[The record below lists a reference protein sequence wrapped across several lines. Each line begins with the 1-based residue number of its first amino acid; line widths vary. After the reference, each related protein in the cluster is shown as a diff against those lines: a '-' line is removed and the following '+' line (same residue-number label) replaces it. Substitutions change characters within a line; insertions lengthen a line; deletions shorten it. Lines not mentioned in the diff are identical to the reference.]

1 MRAMELD
8 TMVTSDRFSKVQEL
22 IYELKVCDAMTREV
36 VVVTPDRPMHEL
48 RAVLK
53 DNRISGVPVV
63 DGDALAGI
71 ISMEDFIKWMGNGS
85 ADCAIGTKMATGVH
99 TVYEDDPL
107 ILAVSRF
114 DQSHVGRLPVLNRAD
129 DKLVGV
135 LTKGDVVAALLRQM
149 EVDYHEEEIH
159 RYRASHIFED
169 IIADEVIVSF
179 KSSIQGKDFAAAGR
193 ASSNL
198 KKALSRLNLHPHI
211 VRRASIASFEAEMNV
226 VVFADSGEIAVDV
239 RPERINIDIRD
250 SGPGIPD
257 IDKACV
263 PGYSTAPE
271 WVREKG
277 FGAGMGLPNIKKCA
291 DTLNIDSTVGEGSHL
306 AIVINT
312 DTDNAEQDTKGT

>member
-1 MRAMELD
+1 MQAMELD

-107 ILAVSRF
+107 ILAVSRL

-169 IIADEVIVSF
+169 IIADEVIF
-179 KSSIQGKDFAAAGR
+179 HLATDC
-193 ASSNL
+193 
-198 KKALSRLNLHPHI
+198 
-211 VRRASIASFEAEMNV
+211 
-226 VVFADSGEIAVDV
+226 SGELRNLLRFA
-239 RPERINIDIRD
+239 RKTTS
-250 SGPGIPD
+250 SGTKCP
-257 IDKACV
+257 KR
-263 PGYSTAPE
+263 APAHQE
-271 WVREKG
+271 PV
-277 FGAGMGLPNIKKCA
+277 
-291 DTLNIDSTVGEGSHL
+291 
-306 AIVINT
+306 AIVAAHRGGKAFLLIQPLGH
-312 DTDNAEQDTKGT
+312 AGGILLPQHA